1 VLASSKE
8 RRPVPL
14 SVPFPIMHSSYAE
27 PPWSF
32 ATTKVGEGKTQVVVV
47 EPRIVVAIWS
57 QSQYKLPSER
67 REYEG

>member
-1 VLASSKE
+1 
-8 RRPVPL
+8 
-14 SVPFPIMHSSYAE
+14 MHSSYAE